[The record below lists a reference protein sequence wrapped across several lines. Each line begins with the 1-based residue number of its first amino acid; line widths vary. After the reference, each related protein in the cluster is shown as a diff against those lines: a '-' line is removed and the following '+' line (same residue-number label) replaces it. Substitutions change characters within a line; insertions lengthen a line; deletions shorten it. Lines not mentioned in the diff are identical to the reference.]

1 MVTVEEVKNYLR
13 IDNDSDDD
21 LIETMLNTAI
31 QLCADVSRLSEEE
44 FLNSSLSKV
53 AVLFTL
59 GYLYEHREEAD
70 HHELTLT
77 LRSLLFALR
86 EGVF

>member
-1 MVTVEEVKNYLR
+1 MVTVEEAKNYLR
-13 IDNDSDDD
+13 IDNDSDDG

-44 FLNSSLSKV
+44 FLNSPLSKV

-59 GYLYEHREEAD
+59 GYLYEHR
-70 HHELTLT
+70 
-77 LRSLLFALR
+77 
-86 EGVF
+86 